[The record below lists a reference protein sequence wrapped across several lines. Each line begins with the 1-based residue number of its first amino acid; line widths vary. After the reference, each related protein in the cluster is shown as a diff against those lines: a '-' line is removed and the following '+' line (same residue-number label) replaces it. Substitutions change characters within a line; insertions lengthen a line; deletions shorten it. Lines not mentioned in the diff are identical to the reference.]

1 MAGGWTTKQIPDQTG
16 RRVVVMGANSGLGIV
31 VATELARAGAE
42 VVLAC
47 RDAGRGEAAVEAIS
61 SGLPGAAVEFR
72 QLDLA
77 DLGSVSLF
85 AGRLASE
92 ARPVDLLINN
102 AGVMAPPRRL
112 SADGFEL
119 QFATNHLGH
128 FALTGL
134 LLERLL
140 AAPAGRV
147 VSVSSVLHK
156 SGRIDFDDLQ
166 GDEHYGRWRAYSQ
179 SKLANLLFAF
189 ELDRRARAAGV
200 RLTSV
205 AAHPGY
211 ANTNLQAASGG
222 PIAKLLALANPFF
235 AQSAAAGALP
245 LLCAATTGVEGGSY
259 LGPDGPGERRGH
271 PRLVA
276 ASAAAHD
283 EASAQ
288 RLWTVSEQLTGVSF
302 DL

>member
-1 MAGGWTTKQIPDQTG
+1 M
-16 RRVVVMGANSGLGIV
+16 
-31 VATELARAGAE
+31 
-42 VVLAC
+42 
-47 RDAGRGEAAVEAIS
+47 
-61 SGLPGAAVEFR
+61 
-72 QLDLA
+72 
-77 DLGSVSLF
+77 F

-211 ANTNLQAASGG
+211 ANTNLQAGVGRSDREAARTRQPVLRPERRGRR
-222 PIAKLLALANPFF
+222 AAAALRGDDRRRGRLVPRPRR
-235 AQSAAAGALP
+235 SRRAAGASP
-245 LLCAATTGVEGGSY
+245 ARRRIGRRSRR
-259 LGPDGPGERRGH
+259 GERPATLDGLR
-271 PRLVA
+271 
-276 ASAAAHD
+276 AAHRRQLRPLT
-283 EASAQ
+283 AAVRPSA
-288 RLWTVSEQLTGVSF
+288 GVRTSVE
-302 DL
+302 LPCSIAKAGAKVRCARGR